1 MSEEIPL
8 RPVGRQD
15 IHKLETALLIA
26 TLLRPDVI
34 EEIRKAEERLT
45 WVDSLAVAA
54 AALARSKAGMTV
66 SQIAEE
72 LGRSE
77 GTIRNHLQA
86 KTKAGKL
93 VQETYQRFLREG
105 VRIEIPEAVAKLA
118 PPPEIE
124 KYKKEIET
132 LNNRIKALEEEK
144 SNLANKVKVLEDEVN
159 KLRNVNEKVKSELEK
174 YKKKIERIKE
184 VLSE

>member
-1 MSEEIPL
+1 MAEEIPL
-8 RPVGRQD
+8 RPLGKQD

-54 AALARSKAGMTV
+54 AALARSKAGYTV
-66 SQIAEE
+66 TMIADE

-77 GTIRNHLQA
+77 GTIRNHLTG

-93 VQETYQRFLREG
+93 IQETYQRFLREG
-105 VRIEIPEAVAKLA
+105 VKIEIPEVVAKIT
-118 PPPEIE
+118 PEE
-124 KYKKEIET
+124 VYKKEIEK
-132 LNNRIKALEEEK
+132 LEKELEELRSAKTE
-144 SNLANKVKVLEDEVN
+144 LEGKVKSLE
-159 KLRNVNEKVKSELEK
+159 EKVKNLENEKTNLETEVTK
-174 YKKKIERIKE
+174 YKQKIEEIKRI
-184 VLSE
+184 LSSI

>member
-1 MSEEIPL
+1 MAEEIPL
-8 RPVGRQD
+8 RPLGKQD

-54 AALARSKAGMTV
+54 AALARSKAGYTV
-66 SQIAEE
+66 TMIADE

-77 GTIRNHLQA
+77 GTIRNHLTG

-93 VQETYQRFLREG
+93 VQETYQRVLREG
-105 VRIEIPEAVAKLA
+105 VKIEIPEVVAKIT
-118 PPPEIE
+118 PEE
-124 KYKKEIET
+124 VYKKEIEK
-132 LNNRIKALEEEK
+132 LKKELEGLRSAKTELEG
-144 SNLANKVKVLEDEVN
+144 KVKSLE
-159 KLRNVNEKVKSELEK
+159 EKVKNLENEKTNLETEVAK
-174 YKKKIERIKE
+174 YKQKIEEIKRI
-184 VLSE
+184 LSSI

>member
-1 MSEEIPL
+1 MAEEIPL
-8 RPVGRQD
+8 RPLGKQD

-54 AALARSKAGMTV
+54 AALARSKAGYTV
-66 SQIAEE
+66 TMIADE

-77 GTIRNHLQA
+77 GTIRNHLTG

-105 VRIEIPEAVAKLA
+105 VKIEIPEVVAKIT
-118 PPPEIE
+118 PEE
-124 KYKKEIET
+124 VYKKEIEK
-132 LNNRIKALEEEK
+132 LEKELEELRSAKTE
-144 SNLANKVKVLEDEVN
+144 LEGKVKSLE
-159 KLRNVNEKVKSELEK
+159 EKVKNLENEKTNLETEVAK
-174 YKKKIERIKE
+174 YKQKIEEIKRI
-184 VLSE
+184 VSSI

>member
-1 MSEEIPL
+1 MAEEIPL
-8 RPVGRQD
+8 RPIGRQD

-54 AALARSKAGMTV
+54 GALARSKAGMTIT
-66 SQIAEE
+66 QIAEE

-77 GTIRNHLQA
+77 GTIRNHLQG

-93 VQETYQRFLREG
+93 VHETFQKFLREG
-105 VRIEIPEAVAKLA
+105 VKIEIPETIAKLA
-118 PPPEIE
+118 PPPAEIE
-124 KYKKEIET
+124 RKLKEEIEELKGKIELLEKTKRELEDKVKT
-132 LNNRIKALEEEK
+132 LESEKENAIQQLNQYKQKLEEIK
-144 SNLANKVKVLEDEVN
+144 
-159 KLRNVNEKVKSELEK
+159 RIISEL
-174 YKKKIERIKE
+174 
-184 VLSE
+184 

>member
-1 MSEEIPL
+1 MVEEIPL
-8 RPVGRQD
+8 RPLGKQD

-54 AALARSKAGMTV
+54 AALARSKAGYTT
-66 SQIAEE
+66 SKIADE

-77 GTIRNHLQA
+77 GTIRNHLTK

-93 VQETYQRFLREG
+93 IHETYRRFLREG
-105 VRIEIPEAVAKLA
+105 VKIEIPEIVEEQYRREVEKLRR
-118 PPPEIE
+118 EI
-124 KYKKEIET
+124 KE
-132 LNNRIKALEEEK
+132 LNNVKAELENKVRVLEEKIKTLEEEASRYK
-144 SNLANKVKVLEDEVN
+144 QKLEEI
-159 KLRNVNEKVKSELEK
+159 R
-174 YKKKIERIKE
+174 RII
-184 VLSE
+184 VA

>member
-1 MSEEIPL
+1 MAEEIPL
-8 RPVGRQD
+8 RPLGKQD

-54 AALARSKAGMTV
+54 AALARSKAGYTV
-66 SQIAEE
+66 TMIADE

-77 GTIRNHLQA
+77 GTIRNHLTG

-105 VRIEIPEAVAKLA
+105 VKIEIPEVVAKIT
-118 PPPEIE
+118 PEE
-124 KYKKEIET
+124 VYKKEIEK
-132 LNNRIKALEEEK
+132 LEKELEELRSAKTE
-144 SNLANKVKVLEDEVN
+144 LEGKVKSLE
-159 KLRNVNEKVKSELEK
+159 EKVKNLENEKTNLETEVTK
-174 YKKKIERIKE
+174 YKQKIEEIKRI
-184 VLSE
+184 LSSI

>member
-1 MSEEIPL
+1 MAEEIPL
-8 RPVGRQD
+8 RPLGKQD

-54 AALARSKAGMTV
+54 AALARSKAGYTV
-66 SQIAEE
+66 TMIADE

-77 GTIRNHLQA
+77 GTIRNHLTG

-105 VRIEIPEAVAKLA
+105 VKIEIPEIVAKIT
-118 PPPEIE
+118 PEE
-124 KYKKEIET
+124 VYKKEIEK
-132 LNNRIKALEEEK
+132 LKKELEELRSAKTE
-144 SNLANKVKVLEDEVN
+144 LEGKVKSLE
-159 KLRNVNEKVKSELEK
+159 EKVKNLENEKTNLEAEVAK
-174 YKKKIERIKE
+174 YKQKIEEIKRI
-184 VLSE
+184 LSSI

>member
-1 MSEEIPL
+1 MAEEIPL
-8 RPVGRQD
+8 RPLGKQD

-54 AALARSKAGMTV
+54 AALARSKAGYTV
-66 SQIAEE
+66 TMIADE

-77 GTIRNHLQA
+77 GTIRNHLTG

-105 VRIEIPEAVAKLA
+105 VKIEIPEVVAKIT
-118 PPPEIE
+118 PEE
-124 KYKKEIET
+124 VYKKEIEK
-132 LNNRIKALEEEK
+132 LKKELEELRSAKTE
-144 SNLANKVKVLEDEVN
+144 LEGKVKSLE
-159 KLRNVNEKVKSELEK
+159 EKVKNLENEKTNLETEVAK
-174 YKKKIERIKE
+174 YKQKIEEIKRI
-184 VLSE
+184 VSSI

>member
-1 MSEEIPL
+1 MAEEIPL
-8 RPVGRQD
+8 RPLGKQD

-54 AALARSKAGMTV
+54 AALARSKAGYTV
-66 SQIAEE
+66 TMIADE

-77 GTIRNHLQA
+77 GTIRNHLTG

-105 VRIEIPEAVAKLA
+105 VKIEIPEVVAKIT
-118 PPPEIE
+118 PEE
-124 KYKKEIET
+124 VYKKEIEK
-132 LNNRIKALEEEK
+132 LKKELEGLRSAKTELEG
-144 SNLANKVKVLEDEVN
+144 KVKSLE
-159 KLRNVNEKVKSELEK
+159 EKVKNLENEKTNLETEVAK
-174 YKKKIERIKE
+174 YKQKIEEIKRI
-184 VLSE
+184 LSSI

>member
-1 MSEEIPL
+1 MAEEIPL
-8 RPVGRQD
+8 RPLGKQD

-54 AALARSKAGMTV
+54 AALARSKAGYTV
-66 SQIAEE
+66 TMIADE

-77 GTIRNHLQA
+77 GTIRNHLTG

-93 VQETYQRFLREG
+93 IQETYQRFLREG
-105 VRIEIPEAVAKLA
+105 VKIEIPEVVAKIT
-118 PPPEIE
+118 PEE
-124 KYKKEIET
+124 VYKKEIEK
-132 LNNRIKALEEEK
+132 LKKELEELRSAKTE
-144 SNLANKVKVLEDEVN
+144 LEGKVKSLE
-159 KLRNVNEKVKSELEK
+159 EKVKNLENEKTNLETEVAK
-174 YKKKIERIKE
+174 YKQKIEEIKRI
-184 VLSE
+184 LSSI